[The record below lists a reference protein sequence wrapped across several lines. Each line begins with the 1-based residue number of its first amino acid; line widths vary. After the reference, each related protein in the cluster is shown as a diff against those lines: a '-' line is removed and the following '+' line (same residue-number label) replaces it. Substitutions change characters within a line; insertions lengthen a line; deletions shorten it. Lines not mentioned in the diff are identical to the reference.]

1 MMTAFLKPQMSVY
14 IVVGINMR
22 LKIPVGYFFVHS
34 LTGSERAELTKQC
47 IERLESLKVQVVSL
61 MFDGA
66 SSNFTMAKCL
76 GAELKPDPVEFST
89 SFKNPVDES
98 RDVHILLDPHD

>member
-1 MMTAFLKPQMSVY
+1 M
-14 IVVGINMR
+14 
-22 LKIPVGYFFVHS
+22 
-34 LTGSERAELTKQC
+34 
-47 IERLESLKVQVVSL
+47 KVQVVSL
-61 MFDGA
+61 TFDGA

-98 RDVHILLDPHD
+98 RDVHILLGPCHMIKLIRNSLATMCYIT